1 MSLLFLNIVVADKER
16 CSNRCARVRNN
27 MPLLLALI
35 VIVALDHCNAENTV
49 ASESV
54 VSPSIS
60 LGTKYSD
67 NIFFSAQDAESDFYT
82 VLTPAVQ
89 LLQRNERGEL
99 AVKGKIDSFS
109 YADNSSL
116 NSLDSE
122 VSANGSYALSPLFSF
137 NASSLHKV
145 DSQADREIASSG
157 LISTNSKRE
166 QNRESLGLEW
176 ALSEKTVVGSQASYS
191 TMRYEDKDYSDMRSG
206 SYNLSVRSD
215 LSQYLSETTGFVDL
229 AQRRYDYEGS
239 QVSDYTTVTIG
250 LEKKL
255 NEQYSILAW
264 VGPSLIE
271 TDYDNP
277 YLQAGKEWGVTAHC
291 SVDAEFE
298 TSSLRLSL
306 TNEVAPDN
314 FSNTTVERT
323 TVGGGWSKQISADM
337 RVGIWSSY
345 FLNESSGSDAVFNR
359 NSGKKT
365 LNILPRITYKISDN
379 FTVEAEYGY
388 SRVEYT
394 DYDSN
399 IERNSFFINFRWGI
413 DNILK

>member
-82 VLTPAVQ
+82 VITPAVQ

-229 AQRRYDYEGS
+229 AQRRYGEHP
-239 QVSDYTTVTIG
+239 TV
-250 LEKKL
+250 
-255 NEQYSILAW
+255 
-264 VGPSLIE
+264 
-271 TDYDNP
+271 
-277 YLQAGKEWGVTAHC
+277 
-291 SVDAEFE
+291 
-298 TSSLRLSL
+298 
-306 TNEVAPDN
+306 
-314 FSNTTVERT
+314 
-323 TVGGGWSKQISADM
+323 M
-337 RVGIWSSY
+337 RI
-345 FLNESSGSDAVFNR
+345 
-359 NSGKKT
+359 
-365 LNILPRITYKISDN
+365 I
-379 FTVEAEYGY
+379 
-388 SRVEYT
+388 
-394 DYDSN
+394 
-399 IERNSFFINFRWGI
+399 
-413 DNILK
+413 